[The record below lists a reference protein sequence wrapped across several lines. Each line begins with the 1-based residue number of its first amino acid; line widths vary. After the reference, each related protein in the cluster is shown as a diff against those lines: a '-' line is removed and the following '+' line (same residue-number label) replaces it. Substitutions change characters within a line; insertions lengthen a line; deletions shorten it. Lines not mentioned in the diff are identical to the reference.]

1 MAAAAWT
8 IGAGQLGRY
17 GVGGSSQ
24 TDRFESELAL
34 HTGAA
39 HALAVNSGT
48 SALVCALAALGV
60 GPGDEVLVP
69 AYTWIAT
76 AAAPVVL
83 GAVPILVEIDET
95 LTMDPVDLESKIT
108 PLSRAII
115 PVHMLNLPAD
125 MDRIMNVAQTHG
137 LAVVEDA
144 CQAVGV
150 SYRGRQLGSIG
161 HAGAFSFNQHKNLRA
176 GEGGAVLTSDATVE
190 RRAQIFHDAGA
201 FIRDVEVEVDVP
213 TFVGM
218 NLRMPEMSSAM
229 LRPQLKRLSRQM
241 RKRAERRRMIV
252 DKLADRPDV
261 HLCPH
266 NDVSSAVGLAVSFET
281 SDEAAAFAQSRGANR
296 LLDTDR
302 HIYSNWTSILE
313 QRTFDDRR
321 NPWADRTIDYIDCC
335 PRTLEILS
343 RTCSISVDPDIPMV
357 AMRRFADAM
366 VAASPVGTDSTID
379 LRVDDVVDAQP
390 DDRVLHLPTQ

>member
-17 GVGGSSQ
+17 GVGGSSK
-24 TDRFESELAL
+24 TDRFEDELAA
-34 HTGAA
+34 HSGAA

-76 AAAPVVL
+76 AAAPVML

-95 LTMDPVDLESKIT
+95 LTMDPIDLEAKIT
-108 PLSRAII
+108 SKSKAIV
-115 PVHMLNLPAD
+115 PVHMLNMPAD
-125 MDRIMNVAQTHG
+125 MDRIMEIARTHA
-137 LAVVEDA
+137 LVVVEDA

-150 SYRGRQLGSIG
+150 EYKGRKLGAIG
-161 HAGAFSFNQHKNLRA
+161 NAGAFSFNQHKNLRA
-176 GEGGAVLTSDATVE
+176 GEGGAMLTSDAVVE

-201 FIRDVEVEVDVP
+201 FIRDVEVGVDVP

-218 NLRMPEMSSAM
+218 NLRMPEISSAM
-229 LRPQLKRLSRQM
+229 LRPQLKRLGRQM
-241 RKRAERRRMIV
+241 RKRAERRQMIV
-252 DKLADRPDV
+252 DKLADRPDIE
-261 HLCPH
+261 LCPH
-266 NDVSSAVGLAVSFET
+266 NDPASAVGLAVSFET
-281 SDEAAAFAQSRGANR
+281 SEEATHFANARGVNR

-313 QRTFDDRR
+313 QRTFDERR
-321 NPWADRTIDYIDCC
+321 NPWTDRDIDYVDCC
-335 PRTLEILS
+335 PKTLEILS
-343 RTCSISVDPDIPMV
+343 RTCSISVDPDVPMA

-366 VAASPVGTDSTID
+366 VATQAPDVSPTSIPKAS
-379 LRVDDVVDAQP
+379 
-390 DDRVLHLPTQ
+390 